1 MAVYVTYHR
10 AVLQPGGLPVLG
22 PQIGNRDT
30 LAVSGSAA
38 DGTPTTADMF
48 ASIYTTEAV
57 CLRVGTAAGS
67 TVVGTEGEVWPAGKD
82 DVRFVPKGTRVSVIS
97 VA

>member
-1 MAVYVTYHR
+1 MSVYITYHR

-38 DGTPTTADMF
+38 NGMTQTVEMF
-48 ASIYTTEAV
+48 ANIYTNEAV
-57 CLRVGTAAGS
+57 CLRVGANA
-67 TVVGTEGEVWPAGKD
+67 VAVGTEGEVWAAGKD
-82 DVRFVPKGTRVSVIS
+82 DIRFLPAGSRVSVIS